1 MPASALLLI
10 ATAAVYLLQFIPA
23 AGPFIYLFGGPLWS
37 ILTVN
42 LAMILMARE
51 AWTKRISPAFML
63 VPILYFGGYYVI
75 FTIEHWNAQKIR
87 QEVIANNASI
97 RIPYVPGQTSFVGQ
111 SRQSAMGLLR
121 QNYAID
127 QVFAPDSNQ
136 GRQMHVWRIID
147 RSFCGPSGGRGHT
160 LYPLLPGGRERCVVD
175 RPQEPTGDRLVATST
190 FARTDTWLVNAE
202 YVSLTVRDPHGR
214 SYILRGASVWTRP
227 FIPMPLITFF
237 DNKRWPLTFPRLIYR
252 PVGAHVGTWKFY
264 DPFRGGEAGQR
275 AGQMTYEALA
285 IALGLPP
292 LPSQ

>member
-51 AWTKRISPAFML
+51 AWTKRISPAFLL
-63 VPILYFGGYYVI
+63 VPILYFGGYYAI
-75 FTIEHWNAQKIR
+75 YAIEYWHAREIR
-87 QEVIANNASI
+87 EEIIANNASV
-97 RIPYVPGQTSFVGQ
+97 RIPYIPGQTSLVGE
-111 SRQSAMGLLR
+111 SRQFATAMLR
-121 QNYAID
+121 QNYTVD

-136 GRQMHVWRIID
+136 SRQMHVWRITD
-147 RSFCGPSGGRGHT
+147 RSFCGPLRGRGHT
-160 LYPLLPGGRERCVVD
+160 LYPLLAGDRQRCAID
-175 RPQEPTGDRLVATST
+175 RPQEPTGDRLVATSRFT
-190 FARTDTWLVNAE
+190 RTNTWLVNAE
-202 YVSLTVRDPHGR
+202 HASITVRDPHGR
-214 SYILRGASVWTRP
+214 IYMLRGASIWARP

-237 DNKRWPLTFPRLIYR
+237 DNKRWPVTFPHLIYK
-252 PVGAHVGTWKFY
+252 PVGAHAGDSGFY

-275 AGQMTYEALA
+275 ARQMTYEALA
-285 IALGLPP
+285 IALGFSP